1 MPLDGD
7 PDFFFSL
14 IPWLLSS
21 FSSKDC
27 AEPAGFGAGLC
38 ESRSWRRTMAQPS
51 WGEFGSAGQGG
62 LAGGEGG
69 MQRGSRQ
76 QPGL

>member
-1 MPLDGD
+1 
-7 PDFFFSL
+7 
-14 IPWLLSS
+14 
-21 FSSKDC
+21 
-27 AEPAGFGAGLC
+27 
-38 ESRSWRRTMAQPS
+38 MAQPS